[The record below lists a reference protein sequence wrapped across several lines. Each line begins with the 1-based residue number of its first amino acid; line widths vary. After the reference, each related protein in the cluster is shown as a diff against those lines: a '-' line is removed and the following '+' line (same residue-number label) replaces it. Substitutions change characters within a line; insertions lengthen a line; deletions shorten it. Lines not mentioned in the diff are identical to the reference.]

1 MIFFI
6 SVIFRWPSNFCLI
19 LQYEKYGFLVFLDQ
33 TFANNLDYASV
44 AMQRSFYHVYDLLS
58 MLSLKLSF
66 VLIHDLCLRVL
77 SAKYF
82 TNFADFVWGCTAGQ
96 AAGPGNILSKLICC
110 IHTIFSQFS
119 TYISKGVKSSDN
131 LKACWPILK
140 PDLSTTRLKHIL

>member
-131 LKACWPILK
+131 LKACWPI
-140 PDLSTTRLKHIL
+140 